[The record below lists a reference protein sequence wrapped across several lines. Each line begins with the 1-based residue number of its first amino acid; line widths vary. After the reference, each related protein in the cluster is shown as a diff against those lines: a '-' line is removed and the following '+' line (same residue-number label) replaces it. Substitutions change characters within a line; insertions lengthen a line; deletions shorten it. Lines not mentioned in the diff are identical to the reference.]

1 MTTGGAFGL
10 HKLECFT
17 TPVENIRGYNPGEY
31 ALVFVKYR
39 PGSEAPFKVH
49 ERICRDEYSGPD
61 RVSIK
66 CPCKPKTEGGIANCF
81 ENTNCPCYKAN
92 IMLRKLN
99 YVRNNQTVYNSF
111 GI

>member
-1 MTTGGAFGL
+1 MLLSLSNTAPVVKRHLKFMKEFVEMNIPDQTAF
-10 HKLECFT
+10 
-17 TPVENIRGYNPGEY
+17 R
-31 ALVFVKYR
+31 
-39 PGSEAPFKVH
+39 VH
-49 ERICRDEYSGPD
+49 ERA
-61 RVSIK
+61 VSSTNHQLLPFVADAQIK